1 MIDFMKRLFDRIPI
15 APEMRDVFNLPNTI
29 SLIRMGVIPILF
41 FLLLSPRPLM
51 SLVIAVLFIAAAL
64 TDLLD
69 GYIAR
74 RYHIVTTMGK
84 FLDPIADKLIVN
96 TAMIMLIPIGRIPTW
111 IAAMIIIRDFI
122 VDGIR
127 NIASS
132 EGLIID
138 ASPLGK
144 RKTLCQIFA
153 VSALMIHYP
162 FFGVDAHAVGMVIL
176 YIALVLT
183 VLSGVD
189 YFMRFYRTSINK
201 SIKIISIYGLSA
213 VTSFLLTNKEVLL

>member
-1 MIDFMKRLFDRIPI
+1 MIDILKRLFDRLPI
-15 APEMRDVFNLPNTI
+15 AVDKKDVFNLPNTI
-29 SLIRMGVIPILF
+29 SMLRLGVIPILF
-41 FLLLSPRPLM
+41 CLLLSPGPVM
-51 SLVIAVLFIAAAL
+51 SLVITLLFIAAAL

-74 RYHIVTTMGK
+74 RYQIITTMGK

-96 TAMIMLIPIGRIPTW
+96 TAMIMLIPIGRIPAW
-111 IAAMIIIRDFI
+111 IVSVIIIRDFA

-132 EGLIID
+132 EGMIIQ

-162 FFGVDAHAVGMVIL
+162 FIGADAHVVGMVIL
-176 YIALVLT
+176 YIALILT
-183 VLSGVD
+183 VLSGID
-189 YFMRFYRTSINK
+189 YFMKFYRSSIETK
-201 SIKIISIYGLSA
+201 
-213 VTSFLLTNKEVLL
+213 TNRSC

>member
-1 MIDFMKRLFDRIPI
+1 MIDFIKRLFDRIPI
-15 APEMRDVFNLPNTI
+15 APELRDVFNLPNTI
-29 SLIRMGVIPILF
+29 SLIRIGVIPILF
-41 FLLLSPRPLM
+41 CLLLSPGPLM
-51 SLVIAVLFIAAAL
+51 SIVIAILFIAAAL

-69 GYIAR
+69 GYVAR

-96 TAMIMLIPIGRIPTW
+96 TAMIMLIPIGRIPAW
-111 IAAMIIIRDFI
+111 IVAIIVIRDFI

-132 EGLIID
+132 EGLVID

-162 FFGVDAHAVGMVIL
+162 FFGADAHAVGMVIL
-176 YIALVLT
+176 SIALLLT
-183 VLSGVD
+183 VLSGIE
-189 YFMRFYRTSINK
+189 YFIRFYRTGIQK
-201 SIKIISIYGLSA
+201 SIKNI
-213 VTSFLLTNKEVLL
+213 